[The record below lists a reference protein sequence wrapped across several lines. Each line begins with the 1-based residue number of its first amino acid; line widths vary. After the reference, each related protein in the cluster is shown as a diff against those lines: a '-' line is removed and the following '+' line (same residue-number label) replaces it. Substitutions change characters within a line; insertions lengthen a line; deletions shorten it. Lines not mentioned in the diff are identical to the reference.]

1 MTGGGAISAGPEARA
16 QAAEWCLRLGGEDLS
31 AADETALR
39 VWLDAD
45 PAHGALL
52 EAAMAAWGA
61 VGAQASRPR
70 VIALRSAALDD
81 AHRAQR
87 QQQRR
92 AGRAGRAAWL
102 RAAAVVL
109 VVVGGLAA
117 GGVMLNRPRVLETAQ
132 GERRSVTLGDGSVVS
147 LDAAT
152 RLKVRYQGRQRR
164 LWLERGRAS
173 FVVAK
178 DPLRPFSVAA
188 GGKVVVATGT
198 QFSVE
203 LLRKQVR
210 VVLFEGKVAV
220 LGDEGEGRP
229 WKAATPSPRTEQDL
243 KPGQQLL
250 ASITVAP
257 DAPGQIT
264 RVDAPSARAWEGGQ
278 LIFEAE
284 PLDQAVER
292 LNRYGGTPL
301 RIGDARAGD
310 VRISGVFRSDD
321 VGAFVTGVTAV
332 FPVRARRE
340 GGAVVLES
348 VAPG

>member
-1 MTGGGAISAGPEARA
+1 MSGAAFIPAGPEARA

-31 AADETALR
+31 VADEIALR
-39 VWLDAD
+39 TWLDAD
-45 PAHGALL
+45 PAHVALL
-52 EAAMAAWGA
+52 ETAMAAWGA
-61 VGAQASRPR
+61 VGEQASRPR

-87 QQQRR
+87 SQ
-92 AGRAGRAAWL
+92 GRAGRAERTAWL
-102 RAAAVVL
+102 RTAAVVL
-109 VVVGGLAA
+109 VIVGGLVA
-117 GGVMLNRPRVLETAQ
+117 GGVALYRPRVLETAQ
-132 GERRSVTLGDGSVVS
+132 GERHTFTLRDGSVVS

-229 WKAATPSPRTEQDL
+229 WKAATPSRQGEQDL
-243 KPGQQLL
+243 RPGQQLL
-250 ASITVAP
+250 ASTTIAP
-257 DAPGQIT
+257 SAPGRIT

-310 VRISGVFRSDD
+310 IRISGVFRSDD
-321 VGAFVTGVTAV
+321 VAAFVTGVTAV

-340 GGAVVLES
+340 GDAVVLES